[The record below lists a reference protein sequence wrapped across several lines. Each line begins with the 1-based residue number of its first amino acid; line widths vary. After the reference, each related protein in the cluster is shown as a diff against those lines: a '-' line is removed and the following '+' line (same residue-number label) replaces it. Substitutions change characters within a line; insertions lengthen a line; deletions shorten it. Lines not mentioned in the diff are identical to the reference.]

1 MSSDALEDP
10 MQAEPQRR
18 RRFRRQDD
26 QPVVAD
32 EAPPLNALLAEIILL
47 REENARLKASEHE
60 LPGLGSLLRR
70 ARSLPATLTVDE
82 DRGDEAAHVLAEAMV
97 LRESLLGAC
106 QEIIGSLQAV
116 EAKLRVLGPHAP

>member
-116 EAKLRVLGPHAP
+116 EGKLRVLGPHAP